1 MPFGGM
7 LGSSF
12 MYVFEAQMQNLQNA
26 DRFYYLTRTQGQN
39 FLVSLEQNSFAKIM
53 MANTA
58 LSDPGADG
66 IRGTS
71 DDVVNRHI
79 GVDSF
84 AVYDYVLEVNIDN
97 QADYTPVT
105 DADIAAGEAAVVA
118 AQAAHA
124 TAVTDSDAADAAAA
138 QLAELAAN
146 EQLDVVAAEAA
157 AEAQSSNDEW
167 EGLGL
172 AAQAP
177 QSPTYLAELMA
188 AMAAYQLAL
197 EADNAA
203 DALVVTEQQEAQ
215 AALAAANAASAAAIA
230 AGTAEAAAL
239 AAVTE
244 AQNALAVLIAS
255 GVGKDPVGNNPV
267 LEAAGLGKVVRADA
281 NSIRVQG
288 GEHVVV
294 GGTAGN
300 DTIITD
306 FGDDG
311 IWGDAG
317 DDRIESGAG
326 VDLVNGGAGNDIIT
340 DSGDTGDF
348 LKGDEGDD
356 VISGSNGL
364 DIYMGGEG
372 NDVVFHGVD
381 SSETFAGQGN
391 DFVLG
396 GDAGDLIMGN
406 EGDDWLEGGAGFDTT
421 AGDNS
426 ELFFDSRII
435 GHDVMFSGSEEH
447 DFDAESGDDIMVQGE
462 SVLRSEGMFGFD
474 WATYKGN
481 GQNAD
486 VDLARPIF
494 TNEVLD
500 VLRDRFDK
508 VEAASGYTGN
518 DLLVGDNRVYDA
530 AAQANINATAEAVFF
545 RDEINEAGIARID
558 GLDQILTDDETF
570 SGIYTSEFGDL
581 KPGAVEEKIFAG
593 NVLIGGAGD
602 DVLIGKGGN
611 DILDGD
617 RWLNVRIRLTAAGD
631 ENLPE
636 NELATVDSL
645 THVFT
650 APQLAALGIDTALAG
665 RSLSALLTARHIVPS
680 QMHIVR
686 EILDGDIGNTGVDT
700 AVFWDVRENY
710 TFSRS
715 EGGAFVV
722 THSVVG
728 NPAVMPPGFANP
740 VSDGVDTLRNIE
752 MLRFGDGLGGVQTFT
767 LREIFN
773 RAPTGA
779 LVINGQPSREGSTLT
794 ATVGAIQ
801 DADGINL
808 ATQII
813 QWQSSVDGISWSNIP
828 GANAAEFTPPALP
841 GMQVSPFAANMFRAI
856 LSYTDNAGWTEQV
869 TTAPTGPMGIVWSA
883 TTSQAAVTF
892 TAFAGGDSLTG
903 SSFDDTLDGADGD
916 DTINGGGGADTLLGG
931 AGIDRLLGGTGN
943 DTMTGGAGD
952 DNIDGQGGT
961 ADVAVFAGP
970 VASYTYGTTLL
981 GFGSDLVLT
990 DTVGDGGTDTVARVE
1005 TLRIAGVDYAVVMGG
1020 LGNDA
1025 ALNGVN
1031 GAAGSQIVFA
1041 RTGNDTLNGGAASDI
1056 LIGGNGNDTLVGGDD
1071 NDFVFGDAGTD
1082 TIRQGSTEGRDF
1094 IDGGDGVDT
1103 YILNGVAGTA
1113 ETFTIYA
1120 RAAAI
1125 TAGFGADLDADTEIV
1140 VTRSVGAGPA
1150 TVIAELDNIE
1160 EIIVNALETTAQNGD
1175 GVVNGGTAGGDTVTV
1190 VGDFTAPNTSLLYNT
1205 ITINGSGDNDTVD
1218 ITGLQ
1223 SDHRIVF
1230 TTNGGADTVLGP
1242 VRTQDTINGTV
1253 NDLRS
1258 TASPSESGDSFGA
1271 GDGVAALVG
1280 GQLPSDALAPAASA
1294 DGEMSQGRTMI
1305 EMDETAPLDVV
1316 DTGPAM
1322 PVFLVSDPAV
1332 DVSAGDQ
1339 RQVITDYLVS

>member
-1 MPFGGM
+1 
-7 LGSSF
+7 
-12 MYVFEAQMQNLQNA
+12 
-26 DRFYYLTRTQGQN
+26 
-39 FLVSLEQNSFAKIM
+39 
-53 MANTA
+53 
-58 LSDPGADG
+58 
-66 IRGTS
+66 
-71 DDVVNRHI
+71 
-79 GVDSF
+79 
-84 AVYDYVLEVNIDN
+84 
-97 QADYTPVT
+97 
-105 DADIAAGEAAVVA
+105 
-118 AQAAHA
+118 
-124 TAVTDSDAADAAAA
+124 
-138 QLAELAAN
+138 
-146 EQLDVVAAEAA
+146 
-157 AEAQSSNDEW
+157 
-167 EGLGL
+167 
-172 AAQAP
+172 
-177 QSPTYLAELMA
+177 
-188 AMAAYQLAL
+188 
-197 EADNAA
+197 
-203 DALVVTEQQEAQ
+203 
-215 AALAAANAASAAAIA
+215 
-230 AGTAEAAAL
+230 
-239 AAVTE
+239 
-244 AQNALAVLIAS
+244 
-255 GVGKDPVGNNPV
+255 
-267 LEAAGLGKVVRADA
+267 
-281 NSIRVQG
+281 
-288 GEHVVV
+288 
-294 GGTAGN
+294 
-300 DTIITD
+300 
-306 FGDDG
+306 
-311 IWGDAG
+311 
-317 DDRIESGAG
+317 
-326 VDLVNGGAGNDIIT
+326 
-340 DSGDTGDF
+340 
-348 LKGDEGDD
+348 
-356 VISGSNGL
+356 
-364 DIYMGGEG
+364 
-372 NDVVFHGVD
+372 
-381 SSETFAGQGN
+381 
-391 DFVLG
+391 
-396 GDAGDLIMGN
+396 
-406 EGDDWLEGGAGFDTT
+406 
-421 AGDNS
+421 
-426 ELFFDSRII
+426 
-435 GHDVMFSGSEEH
+435 
-447 DFDAESGDDIMVQGE
+447 
-462 SVLRSEGMFGFD
+462 MFGFD

-494 TNEVLD
+494 TTEVQD

-518 DLLVGDNRVYDA
+518 DLLVGDDRVYA
-530 AAQANINATAEAVFF
+530 PAAQANINATAEAVFF
-545 RDEINEAGIARID
+545 RDEINEAGIARIT
-558 GLDQILTDDETF
+558 GLDEIITDDETF

-602 DVLIGKGGN
+602 DVLVGKGGN

-617 RWLNVRIRLTAAGD
+617 RWLNVRIRLTAPGA
-631 ENLPE
+631 ENTAA

-650 APQLAALGIDTALAG
+650 APQLAALGIDTAFAG
-665 RSLSALLTARHIVPS
+665 RSLAALMIDRKIVPS

-710 TFSRS
+710 TFTRS

-767 LREIFN
+767 LREIYN
-773 RAPTGA
+773 HATTGDF
-779 LVINGQPSREGSTLT
+779 VITGQPSREGSTLT

-856 LSYTDNAGWTEQV
+856 LSYTDNAGWAEQV
-869 TTAPTGPMGIVWSA
+869 TTAPTGRMGIVWSA

-892 TAFAGGDSLTG
+892 TAFAGGDTLTG
-903 SSFDDTLDGADGD
+903 SSLDDTLDGADGD

-943 DTMTGGAGD
+943 DTMSGGAGD

-970 VASYTYGTTLL
+970 VASYTYGTTLM

-1025 ALNGVN
+1025 ALNGAT

-1056 LIGGNGNDTLVGGDD
+1056 LVGGNGNDTLVGGAD

-1125 TAGFGADLDADTEIV
+1125 TAGFGADLDPDTEIV
-1140 VTRSVGAGPA
+1140 VTHSVGAGPA

-1258 TASPSESGDSFGA
+1258 TGSPSESSDSFGA